1 MNEKSVISR
10 IFGSEKQVRPQ
21 EYLPNVNLWTHENK
35 KVRFYDDLVR
45 NRIVMINFM
54 YSTCQGICPGN
65 TTNLLRV
72 QKLLGDR
79 VGIDIFMYSISL
91 RPEVD
96 TPEKLKEYARSRGIR
111 RGWSLLTGDIDG
123 IDLIRRRLGFYDRNP
138 EIDRDKSQHT
148 GMLRIGNDALR
159 LWTMSATMARPENIV
174 RKLSWVVPAEIA
186 IPTKSEVGR

>member
-1 MNEKSVISR
+1 MNEKSIVSR
-10 IFGSEKQVRPQ
+10 IFGSEKHAQPQ
-21 EYLPNVNLWTHENK
+21 GYLPNVNLWTHENK

-45 NRIVMINFM
+45 DRVVMINFM

-79 VGIDIFMYSISL
+79 VGTDIFMYSISL

-96 TPEKLKEYARSRGIR
+96 TPEKLKEYARSRGFR
-111 RGWSLLTGDIDG
+111 RGWSLLTGDIDD

-148 GMLRIGNDALR
+148 GMVRIGNDALR
-159 LWTMSATMARPENIV
+159 LWTMSAAMAKPENIV
-174 RKLSWVVPAEIA
+174 RKLSWVAPAGTV
-186 IPTKSEVGR
+186 IPTKSEAGS